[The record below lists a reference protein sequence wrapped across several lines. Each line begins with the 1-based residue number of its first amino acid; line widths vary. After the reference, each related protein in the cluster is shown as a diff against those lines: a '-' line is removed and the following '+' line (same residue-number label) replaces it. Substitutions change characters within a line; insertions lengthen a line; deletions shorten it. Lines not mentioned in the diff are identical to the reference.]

1 MKTRRYLKG
10 FYKGRRGERG
20 ATAVEFALVAPVF
33 LMFILGIIDLGRL
46 FWVKSLMEYSV
57 GQTARFVMVHPST
70 PQADLEQ
77 YASDEIATLMTGI
90 TFVADAPDT
99 DIETGLN
106 ADGSTNYTVSHRT
119 ITATYT
125 FSYMMPFITMAD
137 LDLISSTRTPV
148 NE

>member
-1 MKTRRYLKG
+1 MKTRRYLKS

-33 LMFILGIIDLGRL
+33 LIFILGIMDLGRL

-57 GQTARFVMVHPST
+57 GQTARFVMVNPST
-70 PQADLEQ
+70 SQAALEQ
-77 YASDEIATLMTGI
+77 YATDEIATLMTDI
-90 TFVADAPDT
+90 TFVADVPGADT
-99 DIETGLN
+99 ETGLN
-106 ADGSTNYTVSHRT
+106 ADGSTNYTVTHRT

-125 FSYMMPFITMAD
+125 FSFMMPLVTIAD